1 MDSTPGPLQMNAI
14 VADLQGL
21 VPSVLNCVIVDGMT
35 KVHPLDRDYP
45 GFPAA
50 VVIPPILKESA
61 FEDSANNLRSYTWY
75 VMVVTTPDNIP
86 KTDPTYMAGLEDNVC
101 AVFDLDCTL
110 GGTANGAV
118 MPAVLEPPGPVVYNS
133 VTYVVFYI
141 SFIAR
146 VLVPAS
152 VKIN

>member
-1 MDSTPGPLQMNAI
+1 MPSNTPAQLQMNAI
-14 VADLQGL
+14 IADLQAL
-21 VPSVLNCVIVDGMT
+21 VPNVLNCVIVDGMT

-50 VVIPPILKESA
+50 VVIPP
-61 FEDSANNLRSYTWY
+61 LRQYTWY
-75 VMVVTTPDNIP
+75 VMIVTTPEAIP
-86 KTDPTYMAGLEDNVC
+86 KTDPTYLAGLEDNVC
-101 AVFDLDCTL
+101 AVFDADCTL

-118 MPAVLEPPGPVVYNS
+118 MPAVVEPPGPVNHNS

-141 SFIAR
+141 QFTAR

-152 VKIN
+152 VQIN

>member
-1 MDSTPGPLQMNAI
+1 MNTPAQLQMNAI
-14 VADLQGL
+14 IADLQTL
-21 VPSVLNCVIVDGMT
+21 VPNVLNCVIVDGMT

-61 FEDSANNLRSYTWY
+61 FEDSANNLRQYTWY
-75 VMVVTTPDNIP
+75 VMVVTKPEAIP
-86 KTDPTYMAGLEDNVC
+86 KTDPTYLAGLEDNVC
-101 AVFDLDCTL
+101 AVFDADCTL

-118 MPAVLEPPGPVVYNS
+118 FPAVIEPPGPVNHNS

-141 SFIAR
+141 QFTAR
-146 VLVPAS
+146 VLVPAP

>member
-1 MDSTPGPLQMNAI
+1 MNTPAQAQMNAI
-14 VADLQGL
+14 VSDLQAL
-21 VPSVLNCVIVDGMT
+21 IPSVLNCVIVDGMT

-50 VVIPPILKESA
+50 VVIPPVLKESS

-75 VMVVTTPDNIP
+75 VMVVTTPENIP
-86 KTDPTYMAGLEDNVC
+86 KGDPTYMAGLEDNVC
-101 AVFDLDCTL
+101 AVFDSDCTL

-118 MPAVLEPPGPVVYNS
+118 FPAVMEPPGPVVHNS

-141 SFIAR
+141 QFIAR
-146 VLVPAS
+146 VLVPAT
-152 VKIN
+152 VKNI

>member
-1 MDSTPGPLQMNAI
+1 MDSPAQLQMSAI
-14 VADLQGL
+14 VADLQAL
-21 VPSVLNCVIVDGMT
+21 VTSGVLNCVIVDGMT

-50 VVIPPILKESA
+50 VVIPPVLKESA
-61 FEDSANNLRSYTWY
+61 YEDSANNLRQYTWY

-86 KTDPTYMAGLEDNVC
+86 KTDPTYLAGLEDNVC
-101 AVFDLDCTL
+101 AVFDNDCTL

-118 MPAVLEPPGPVVYNS
+118 FPAVMEPPGPVNFNS
-133 VTYVVFYI
+133 ITYVVFYLT
-141 SFIAR
+141 FNAR

-152 VKIN
+152 VKTT

>member
-1 MDSTPGPLQMNAI
+1 MNTPAQAQMNAI
-14 VADLQGL
+14 VSDLQAL
-21 VPSVLNCVIVDGMT
+21 IPSVLNCVIVDGMT

-61 FEDSANNLRSYTWY
+61 FEDSATNLRQYTWY
-75 VMVVTTPDNIP
+75 VMVVTTPENIP
-86 KTDPTYMAGLEDNVC
+86 KGDPTYMAGLEDNVC
-101 AVFDLDCTL
+101 AVFDTDCTL
-110 GGTANGAV
+110 QGTADGAV
-118 MPAVLEPPGPVVYNS
+118 FPAVMEPPGPVVHNS

-141 SFIAR
+141 QFTAR

-152 VKIN
+152 VKNN